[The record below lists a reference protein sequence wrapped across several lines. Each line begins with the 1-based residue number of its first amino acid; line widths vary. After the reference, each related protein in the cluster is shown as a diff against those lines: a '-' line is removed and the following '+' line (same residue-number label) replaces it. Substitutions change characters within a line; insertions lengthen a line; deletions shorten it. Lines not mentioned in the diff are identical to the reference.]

1 MGIAAAGNL
10 TGTARIDVPHLPILF
25 VPFRAIAA
33 HSVLAGIAWAPEYLV
48 TMPKAPPCKILVLAI
63 CSVVSI
69 RCAKVDTGTPGGGNS
84 PQDASGSTFSDA
96 LRSSTPD
103 GVVIASSVKLT
114 CGNGKLDT
122 GEMCD
127 DGNTKNGDGC
137 TQLCQIEADF
147 VCPTPGQPC
156 TTDAKCGDGKL
167 ASIEACDDGNATG
180 GDGCSADCTKVEP
193 GYQCRV
199 PGKSCIPLCGD
210 GMKIGSEMC
219 DDGNAMSGD
228 GCSSTCQ
235 LEPGATCPAPGM
247 ACTTAVCGNGK
258 LETGETCDAGPMNG
272 LFLGDG
278 TGCSK
283 TCTTEPKCRDGATT
297 HACDVTCGNG
307 NLELGE
313 DCDDGNTADGDGC
326 SSKCKTEGGFMCP
339 PMLKP
344 DSEPCVGSTDPTVK
358 CLHLPVI
365 VRDFKS
371 EKETGGHP
379 DFLYYGAPIAT
390 PITIAGVLNQPA
402 PFSFSKRYCVPNSS
416 GPARKNDSTARC
428 WDLATPTLDAKGKPA
443 FNTARASGN
452 LCDFQFTDYSHDTN
466 GGNVPGYTQV
476 ANGPT
481 QGLVYTAG
489 PVGHP
494 QYKGPAPIIKDATSF
509 GTWWV
514 DSAYDNMTHSV
525 VTIELGPFGAGQ
537 FQFSS
542 NPNSIT
548 GGFFP
553 ADPPGA
559 GAFPPSPMVRTVPGT
574 NEPLLCN
581 LWPYWY
587 SSAAFGAGANCVA
600 NQYLFPPSI
609 PATAMCPAPGAGQ
622 SMVPCA
628 GGVWAPMTQGTF
640 HNSWYTTEARYL
652 FNFNGAFS
660 LQFYGD
666 DDLFIYVNG
675 HLVIDLGGV
684 HQRLP
689 GQVIVDAM
697 GMATI
702 TEGGEVDAAGAIIP
716 CTATAVNPYT
726 LGVSNATC
734 PGGTCDCRTRTL
746 DLGLKA
752 GSTYEIAVFHAD
764 QHPTESNYQLT
775 LSGFSTT
782 RSVCQPKCGDGV
794 KSGGE
799 ECDDGMMNSDTTY
812 GGCSTQCK
820 FGPFCGDGMMNGP
833 EECDLGRANGAPYGT
848 MDGCTTA
855 CKHPHYCGDG
865 NVDAAYGEKCDLGPN
880 NGTMGAP
887 CDAKCQVIL
896 G

>member
-297 HACDVTCGNG
+297 RACDVTCGNG

-371 EKETGGHP
+371 
-379 DFLYYGAPIAT
+379 
-390 PITIAGVLNQPA
+390 
-402 PFSFSKRYCVPNSS
+402 
-416 GPARKNDSTARC
+416 
-428 WDLATPTLDAKGKPA
+428 
-443 FNTARASGN
+443 
-452 LCDFQFTDYSHDTN
+452 
-466 GGNVPGYTQV
+466 
-476 ANGPT
+476 
-481 QGLVYTAG
+481 
-489 PVGHP
+489 
-494 QYKGPAPIIKDATSF
+494 
-509 GTWWV
+509 
-514 DSAYDNMTHSV
+514 
-525 VTIELGPFGAGQ
+525 
-537 FQFSS
+537 
-542 NPNSIT
+542 
-548 GGFFP
+548 
-553 ADPPGA
+553 
-559 GAFPPSPMVRTVPGT
+559 
-574 NEPLLCN
+574 
-581 LWPYWY
+581 
-587 SSAAFGAGANCVA
+587 
-600 NQYLFPPSI
+600 
-609 PATAMCPAPGAGQ
+609 
-622 SMVPCA
+622 
-628 GGVWAPMTQGTF
+628 
-640 HNSWYTTEARYL
+640 
-652 FNFNGAFS
+652 
-660 LQFYGD
+660 
-666 DDLFIYVNG
+666 
-675 HLVIDLGGV
+675 
-684 HQRLP
+684 
-689 GQVIVDAM
+689 
-697 GMATI
+697 
-702 TEGGEVDAAGAIIP
+702 
-716 CTATAVNPYT
+716 
-726 LGVSNATC
+726 
-734 PGGTCDCRTRTL
+734 
-746 DLGLKA
+746 
-752 GSTYEIAVFHAD
+752 
-764 QHPTESNYQLT
+764 
-775 LSGFSTT
+775 
-782 RSVCQPKCGDGV
+782 
-794 KSGGE
+794 
-799 ECDDGMMNSDTTY
+799 
-812 GGCSTQCK
+812 
-820 FGPFCGDGMMNGP
+820 
-833 EECDLGRANGAPYGT
+833 
-848 MDGCTTA
+848 
-855 CKHPHYCGDG
+855 
-865 NVDAAYGEKCDLGPN
+865 
-880 NGTMGAP
+880 
-887 CDAKCQVIL
+887 
-896 G
+896 